1 MHEKATRVWT
11 ALRASSRWGWS
22 GLALPVSTRRHRLD
36 ARLCWGPARS
46 HTGARRSLGIKGRS
60 EAMST
65 SAENVESMLFRS
77 GAPFDQLDPTTWV
90 LRIENRHRSRVIVKV
105 AEPIV
110 LFSVPLGTLDDS
122 IGNREALYRT
132 LLEFNA
138 DFMHNAYA
146 IEGERVVL
154 SGALQTE
161 NLDANEFQAIID
173 DLTMTLDQHLDKLA
187 DWKLG
192 TRPTAEA

>member
-1 MHEKATRVWT
+1 
-11 ALRASSRWGWS
+11 L
-22 GLALPVSTRRHRLD
+22 
-36 ARLCWGPARS
+36 
-46 HTGARRSLGIKGRS
+46 
-60 EAMST
+60 ST

-77 GAPFDQLDPTTWV
+77 GAPFDQIDPTTWV
-90 LRIENRHRSRVIVKV
+90 LRLENNHRSRVIVKI

-138 DFMHNAYA
+138 DFMHSAYA

-192 TRPTAEA
+192 TRPTVEA

>member
-1 MHEKATRVWT
+1 
-11 ALRASSRWGWS
+11 
-22 GLALPVSTRRHRLD
+22 
-36 ARLCWGPARS
+36 
-46 HTGARRSLGIKGRS
+46 
-60 EAMST
+60 MST

-90 LRIENRHRSRVIVKV
+90 LTLDNRHRSRVIVKV
-105 AEPIV
+105 ADPIV
-110 LFSVPLGTLDDS
+110 LFSVPLGTLDES
-122 IGNREALYRT
+122 IDRRETLYRT

-161 NLDANEFQAIID
+161 HLDANEFQAILD
-173 DLTMTLDQHLDKLA
+173 DLTMTLDQHLDKLV

-192 TRPTAEA
+192 TRPASEA